1 MCKKKKNSNNSLNQR
16 ERGLLGM
23 KKLKNSNG
31 ALPKRRKSKK
41 KIAIAL
47 LLLAGI
53 AFGAKSYMGGN
64 DKNIISASEVG
75 NLALEI

>member
-1 MCKKKKNSNNSLNQR
+1 
-16 ERGLLGM
+16 M

-64 DKNIISASEVG
+64 DKNIISANIDIVDLHIFRDDFQFLKDADDFSFY
-75 NLALEI
+75 